1 MAADAGISRVRRAR
15 VPVAGVWR
23 LIAGQ
28 TALLFSG
35 FAVGQACAFMRNAII
50 AHTIS
55 RGDFGI
61 ASLIL
66 ATLQI
71 VETLTD
77 MSADKLIIQA
87 DDGAT
92 TKVVGTAQ
100 SFQLIRAIATAALIL
115 ATAYPL
121 AVFYRIPEATIA
133 FMAVALAP
141 LMRGLVNLDMRREQ
155 RALNNVPY
163 IAFESAPQII
173 ALAATPLALWF
184 APTYAAVV
192 IIAVVQAGSALIV
205 ASLVSRQALLFT
217 WDWDVARRMLAFS
230 WPIWLSAIPL
240 VAVYQG
246 DRILIGRLIG
256 MEAVAG
262 YAAAFL
268 ITMVPAAVVVK
279 VGHALLM
286 PLLSEVKADP
296 QAFCARFKLMIAT
309 AFVLALGYLAFFQ
322 LVGGLLLETVFG
334 PAYSGLHTVVALL
347 ALMWAMRLVQA
358 VPGIGLMALGQTR
371 ALLTAGIIRAMG
383 LLPAALVLMYG
394 GGLISVAMVAVIAEA
409 ASLLF
414 IVWIL
419 RSWRHA

>member
-1 MAADAGISRVRRAR
+1 MAADAGLSRVLRAR
-15 VPVAGVWR
+15 APVAGAWR

-35 FAVGQACAFMRNAII
+35 FAAGQLCAFLRNAII

-71 VETLTD
+71 IETLTD

-87 DDGAT
+87 DDGASS
-92 TKVVGTAQ
+92 KVVGTAQ
-100 SFQLIRAIATAALIL
+100 SFQLIRGIATAALIL

-121 AVFYRIPEATIA
+121 AIFYRVPEATVA

-155 RALNNVPY
+155 RVLNNTPY
-163 IAFESAPQII
+163 IAFETAPQMI
-173 ALAATPLALWF
+173 ALAATPLALWV

-192 IIAVVQAGSALIV
+192 IIAVIQAGSAL
-205 ASLVSRQALLFT
+205 LVSGLAARQTISFT

-240 VAVYQG
+240 VAVLQG
-246 DRILIGRLIG
+246 DRVLIGRILG

-296 QAFCARFKLMIAT
+296 PSFFARFKPMIGT
-309 AFVLALGYLAFFQ
+309 AVALSLAYLAFFQ
-322 LVGGLLLETVFG
+322 IVGGLLLSFVFG
-334 PAYSGLHTVVALL
+334 PAYTGLHAVVALL
-347 ALMWAMRLVQA
+347 ALMWAMRMIQA

-371 ALLTAGIIRAMG
+371 ALLIAGIIRATG
-383 LLPAALVLMYG
+383 LVPAAIVLTHG
-394 GGLISVAMVAVIAEA
+394 GGLVSVALVAVIAEL
-409 ASLLF
+409 ASLLYV
-414 IVWIL
+414 IWIL
-419 RSWRHA
+419 KQWRRT